1 MGNPGG
7 LSFGMRGG
15 CSTRRRWAGKWWK
28 PWTWRKYV
36 HVVERFELVSVDVVR
51 AADTAVA
58 ERVKKESVFR
68 QWLKKV

>member
-1 MGNPGG
+1 MGSPDE
-7 LSFGMRGG
+7 LSFGTRGNG
-15 CSTRRRWAGKWWK
+15 STRRKWVGRWWK

-36 HVVERFELVSVDVVR
+36 YVTERIELVSIDVVR

-58 ERVKKESVFR
+58 ERVKKESIFR